1 VKSPPINSVA
11 RNAVW
16 SYPQA
21 TLPRFPGAP
30 AIIETTRSYEPPDMT
45 ALPDGADIG
54 VELYGGAVKFHLDG
68 ERRRIYVARFEYV
81 SFISQREARAA
92 LASLWRQLK
101 RLDTIADVEETI
113 RRWYESSKPERV

>member
-1 VKSPPINSVA
+1 MKKPPINSVA

-21 TLPRFPGAP
+21 IPPRFPGAP

-45 ALPDGADIG
+45 ALPDSADIG

-68 ERRRIYVARFEYV
+68 VRRRIYVARFEYV
-81 SFISQREARAA
+81 SFTSHSDACAA
-92 LASLWRQLK
+92 LAALWRRLR
-101 RLDTIADVEETI
+101 RLDTIADVEEI
-113 RRWYESSKPERV
+113 IHCWYESNKPANV